1 MFSAFLIRAALT
13 IPLLAYQMPYGHYW
27 LTINSVG
34 KADPL
39 FAFIAKQSSVPR
51 QSRS

>member
-1 MFSAFLIRAALT
+1 MFSAFLFRIVLT
-13 IPLLAYQMPYGHYW
+13 ISLLAYQMPYRHYW
-27 LTINSVG
+27 LTTNSVG

-39 FAFIAKQSSVPR
+39 FAFIGQQSSVPR